1 MRSEFYGT
9 LLIPVDKIIHLRSV
23 IDEVFDEKLYE
34 FQCASY
40 IDGQKY
46 RNEINCIFD
55 GEDGVECNLLF
66 ELFLSR
72 TQDLVGEG
80 FHYDLE
86 NTVRWVQ

>member
-1 MRSEFYGT
+1 MRSEFHGH

-23 IDEVFDEKLYE
+23 IDEVFDHKMCE
-34 FQCASY
+34 FKCTSCIENQNY
-40 IDGQKY
+40 K
-46 RNEINCIFD
+46 NEISCIFD

-72 TQDLVGEG
+72 IQDLVGEG